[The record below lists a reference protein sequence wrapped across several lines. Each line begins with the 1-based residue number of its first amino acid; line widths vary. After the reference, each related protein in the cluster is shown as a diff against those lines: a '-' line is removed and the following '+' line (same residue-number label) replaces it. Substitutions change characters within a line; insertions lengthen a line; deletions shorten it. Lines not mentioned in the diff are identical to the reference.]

1 MESCSF
7 AKSFSFTKN
16 NARSVHPINMMTKPH
31 TCVPARLPP
40 SAKTMPVSTRTTEI
54 HVFFSTDFLIV
65 SKTTGSTTTV
75 IEKVNAPVE
84 TSKYFSPYKNIMSY
98 AAFNT
103 PSSKQRSNISFPAR
117 FISAAIRLK
126 KQAASIAA
134 AIAEVINEVANG
146 STSSGIHAKMI
157 TSVDQQSV
165 TQIKHRFACNL
176 FISPSPFHLINH
188 TTKSKQCLYYIV
200 YSF

>member
-1 MESCSF
+1 M
-7 AKSFSFTKN
+7 
-16 NARSVHPINMMTKPH
+16 
-31 TCVPARLPP
+31 
-40 SAKTMPVSTRTTEI
+40 
-54 HVFFSTDFLIV
+54 STDFLIV

-75 IEKVNAPVE
+75 IEKVNAPVD

-165 TQIKHRFACNL
+165 TQIKHRFAC
-176 FISPSPFHLINH
+176 ICS
-188 TTKSKQCLYYIV
+188 
-200 YSF
+200 